1 VSVEADPVPGTDE
14 DAGPYGGYAESDERP
29 PFAAYAAFA
38 TVFNGALAGA
48 VMAAKRSGRDLP
60 ERVEVQDMVLIGAA
74 SHKLSRLVAKKKITS
89 FVRAP
94 FTELQGKGR
103 PAELEEK
110 ARGRGLRRA
119 VGELLICP
127 YCLGL
132 WASGGF
138 HAGLLFAPRATR
150 FSASVL
156 TAMSISDFLQ
166 VAYKAAERRGL
177 GA

>member
-94 FTELQGKGR
+94 FTELQGKGG

-110 ARGRGLRRA
+110 ARER
-119 VGELLICP
+119 
-127 YCLGL
+127 GL
-132 WASGGF
+132 WASGAF
-138 HAGLLFAPRATR
+138 HAGLLLAPRATR

-156 TAMSISDFLQ
+156 TAMTISDFLQ
-166 VAYKAAERRGL
+166 IAYKAVED
-177 GA
+177 

>member
-1 VSVEADPVPGTDE
+1 MSDQEE
-14 DAGPYGGYAESDERP
+14 GPYAGYAEPEERP
-29 PFAAYAAFA
+29 PFAAYATFA
-38 TVFNGALAGA
+38 LVFNGALAGA
-48 VMAAKRSGRDLP
+48 VATAKRSGRNLP
-60 ERVEVQDMVLIGAA
+60 ERVELQDLALIGAA
-74 SHKLSRLVAKKKITS
+74 SYKLSRLVAKKKITS

-94 FTELQGKGR
+94 FTELQGKGA

-132 WASGGF
+132 WASGAF
-138 HAGLLFAPRATR
+138 HVGLLFAPRTTR

-156 TAMSISDFLQ
+156 SAMTISDFLQ
-166 VAYKAAERRGL
+166 IANRVAED
-177 GA
+177 